1 MTEKTGLK
9 LTNNFQTIELL
20 VQSNDAKTAA
30 FMQLKVYEIQPDLNW
45 HESIYSNSNTLQSE
59 L

>member
-30 FMQLKVYEIQPDLNW
+30 FMQLKVYEIQPDLN
-45 HESIYSNSNTLQSE
+45 
-59 L
+59 